1 MFIYTLSDV
10 LGIIAIVVALVAVGI
25 ARFMDWKDKRRMDR
39 K

>member
-1 MFIYTLSDV
+1 MFIYTVSDV

>member
-1 MFIYTLSDV
+1 MFIYTLGDV
-10 LGIIAIVVALVAVGI
+10 IVIIALVIALVAVGI

>member
-10 LGIIAIVVALVAVGI
+10 LGIIVIVVALVAVGI